1 MVALLPHMLD
11 KLGPAGLLGIL
22 LMVAG
27 IAVVAWNAPIVA
39 AGLVLVLAGLGLVV
53 RSAAKSVMGMF
64 GF

>member
-1 MVALLPHMLD
+1 MLD
-11 KLGPAGLLGIL
+11 KLGPTGLLGVL

-39 AGLVLVLAGLGLVV
+39 AGLVLVLLGLGLVV